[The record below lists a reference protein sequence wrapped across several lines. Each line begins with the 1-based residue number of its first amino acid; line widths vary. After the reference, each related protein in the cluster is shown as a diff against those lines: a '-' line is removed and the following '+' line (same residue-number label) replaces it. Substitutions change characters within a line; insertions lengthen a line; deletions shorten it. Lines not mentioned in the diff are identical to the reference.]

1 MLRTLIRSASCAGR
15 QLAVRPLSTTPSL
28 ASIRP
33 LGPKNQAPA
42 FQGQAVVNGQFKQIS
57 LADYKNKWLVFFFYP
72 LDFTFVCPTEIIAFG
87 DRAEEFRKLNC
98 EVVACSC
105 DSHFSH
111 LAWVQTP
118 RKDGGL
124 GDMKIPVLSDFSKKV
139 AEQYGVLD
147 SASGL
152 AFRGLFLIDPKGE
165 IRHSMC
171 NDLPVG
177 RSVDET
183 LRLLKAF
190 QFVEKHGEVC
200 PADWEDEKSPSI
212 KPGNAKEYFNKVNK

>member
-1 MLRTLIRSASCAGR
+1 M
-15 QLAVRPLSTTPSL
+15 
-28 ASIRP
+28 
-33 LGPKNQAPA
+33 
-42 FQGQAVVNGQFKQIS
+42 
-57 LADYKNKWLVFFFYP
+57 
-72 LDFTFVCPTEIIAFG
+72 CPTEIIAFG

-124 GDMKIPVLSDFSKKV
+124 GDMKIPVLADFSKKI

-152 AFRGLFLIDPKGE
+152 AFRSVLILSA
-165 IRHSMC
+165 I
-171 NDLPVG
+171 
-177 RSVDET
+177 
-183 LRLLKAF
+183 
-190 QFVEKHGEVC
+190 
-200 PADWEDEKSPSI
+200 EKSELVSF
-212 KPGNAKEYFNKVNK
+212 AADCS